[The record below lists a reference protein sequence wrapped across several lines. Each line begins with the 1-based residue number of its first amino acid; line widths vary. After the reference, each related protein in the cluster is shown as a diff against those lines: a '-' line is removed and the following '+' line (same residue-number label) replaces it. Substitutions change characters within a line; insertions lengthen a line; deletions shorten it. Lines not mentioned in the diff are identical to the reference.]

1 MEALIE
7 AIREAAPDPDE
18 IDPVVPEFW
27 PPLPAGA
34 FAERYLQPGL
44 RLVSGDAIF
53 EAESGPK
60 LLGRS
65 ANVLGS
71 SSPLFRDG
79 ICPVCRF
86 GRGPRTDV
94 PICIAATPPCAT
106 GGWIRAAFGDLLR
119 VYSQEFLDLLSA
131 AERAHL
137 SLLPVELPAGD
148 RRRFFELRGPAH
160 LQPVGVR
167 DLQADGQQC
176 PECGRRE
183 VRVVDPRL
191 REPGSIL
198 RTFVCAGDLPA
209 PLPTVLTVGSGNDVA
224 LCVAQ
229 DRWAELRADRRA
241 CGLLTE
247 PLGVVAAADCERQPR
262 VRVWTKDCDAC
273 CHWPAARTIS
283 DQPMAGFE
291 LPAEQCSRRNFTW
304 LAEAERDGLVQI
316 VCATVPPLELYE
328 LSQLPRPP
336 ERTEF
341 VGLRCPRCWR
351 LGWIVLSRDPPELS
365 CAWRNGLQ

>member
-1 MEALIE
+1 MAALLQ
-7 AIREAAPDPDE
+7 AILEAAPDPDA

-34 FAERYLQPGL
+34 FAERYLQPAL
-44 RLVSGDAIF
+44 RLVTGDAIF
-53 EAESGPK
+53 EAESGSK
-60 LLGRS
+60 LLGHS
-65 ANVLGS
+65 ANALGS

-79 ICPVCRF
+79 ICRVCNC
-86 GRGPRTDV
+86 GCGPRTDV
-94 PICIAATPPCAT
+94 PIRIAAPPSFAN

-119 VYSQEFLDLLSA
+119 VYSQEFLDLLCA
-131 AERAHL
+131 AERARL

-148 RRRFFELRGPAH
+148 RRRFFELRGPAQ

-167 DLQADGQQC
+167 DLQTDGQEC

-191 REPGSIL
+191 REPGSFL

-209 PLPTVLTVGSGNDVA
+209 PLPTVSAVGSGNEVA
-224 LCVAQ
+224 LCVTQ
-229 DRWAELRADRRA
+229 DRWTSLRANRRA
-241 CGLLTE
+241 SGLLTE

-262 VRVWTKDCDAC
+262 VRVRTEHCDAC

-283 DQPMAGFE
+283 DQQMAVFE

-328 LSQLPRPP
+328 LSQQSLPP

-351 LGWIVLSRDPPELS
+351 LGWIVLSRDPAELS
-365 CAWRNGLQ
+365 CDWRNGLM

>member
-1 MEALIE
+1 MNGRPEVEGLAATCSAALQALLG
-7 AIREAAPDPDE
+7 AILEAAPDPDA

-60 LLGRS
+60 LLGHS
-65 ANVLGS
+65 ANAPGS

-79 ICPVCRF
+79 ICRVCHF

-94 PICIAATPPCAT
+94 PIRIAAPPSFAN
-106 GGWIRAAFGDLLR
+106 GGWIRASFRDQLR

-131 AERAHL
+131 PERDRL

-198 RTFVCAGDLPA
+198 RTFVCDGDLPA

-224 LCVAQ
+224 LCVTQ
-229 DRWAELRADRRA
+229 DRWTELRVERRA
-241 CGLLTE
+241 SGLLTE
-247 PLGVVAAADCERQPR
+247 SLGVVAAADRDGHPR
-262 VRVWTKDCDAC
+262 LRMW
-273 CHWPAARTIS
+273 
-283 DQPMAGFE
+283 
-291 LPAEQCSRRNFTW
+291 
-304 LAEAERDGLVQI
+304 AEAGARSQHAVPQGTSFGTLRRASAS
-316 VCATVPPLELYE
+316 AT
-328 LSQLPRPP
+328 
-336 ERTEF
+336 
-341 VGLRCPRCWR
+341 
-351 LGWIVLSRDPPELS
+351 
-365 CAWRNGLQ
+365 AWQGTVSAR